1 MECRTSQ
8 LKEAVTAFVDKH
20 GNNREHLLP
29 MLRDVVEQFGYVS
42 GAALIEISRAMD
54 ISIGEIHGV
63 ATFYSFINTTKKGKY
78 VVRVCQSMSCD
89 MANKARLVR
98 ILERE
103 TGAKMGETDEDGLFT
118 LEYTNCM
125 GMCDKGPA
133 MMVNNDIYASLTAE
147 GIADVVDKYRGKQ

>member
-8 LKEAVTAFVDKH
+8 LKDAVSVFVDKH
-20 GNNREHLLP
+20 GTGRENLLP
-29 MLRDVVEQFGYVS
+29 MLQDIVKQFGYIS
-42 GAALIEISRAMD
+42 GAALIEISKAMD

-63 ATFYSFINTTKKGKY
+63 ATFYSFINTTKKGKN
-78 VVRVCQSMSCD
+78 VIRVCQSISCD

-103 TGAKMGETDEDGLFT
+103 TETKMGTTDEEGLFT

-133 MMVNNDIYASLTAE
+133 MMINSDIYAGFE
-147 GIADVVDKYRGKQ
+147 ADEVLDILDKYRG

>member
-8 LKEAVTAFVDKH
+8 LKDAVDIFVDKH
-20 GNNREHLLP
+20 GNGRENLLA
-29 MLRDVVEQFGYVS
+29 MLQDVVKKFGYVS
-42 GAALIEISRAMD
+42 GAALIEISRVMD

-63 ATFYSFINTTKKGKY
+63 ATFYSFINTTKKGTN
-78 VVRVCQSMSCD
+78 VIRVCQSVSCD
-89 MANKARLVR
+89 MADKNRLIR

-103 TGAKMGETDEDGLFT
+103 TGTKMGETDEDGLFT

-133 MMVNNDIYASLTAE
+133 MMINNDIYASLTAE
-147 GIADVVDKYRGKQ
+147 GVADIIDKYRGK

>member
-8 LKEAVTAFVDKH
+8 LKEAITAFVDKH

-78 VVRVCQSMSCD
+78 VVRVCQSVSCD
-89 MANKARLVR
+89 MANKARFVR

-103 TGAKMGETDEDGLFT
+103 TGAKMGATDEDELFT

-133 MMVNNDIYASLTAE
+133 MMINNDIYAGLTAE
-147 GIADVVDKYRGKQ
+147 GIADIIDKYRGKQ

>member
-20 GNNREHLLP
+20 GNNRERLLP
-29 MLRDVVEQFGYVS
+29 MLQDVVEQFGYVS

-103 TGAKMGETDEDGLFT
+103 TGAKMGETDDDELFT

-133 MMVNNDIYASLTAE
+133 MMINNDIYASLTAE
-147 GIADVVDKYRGKQ
+147 GIADIIDTYRGKQ